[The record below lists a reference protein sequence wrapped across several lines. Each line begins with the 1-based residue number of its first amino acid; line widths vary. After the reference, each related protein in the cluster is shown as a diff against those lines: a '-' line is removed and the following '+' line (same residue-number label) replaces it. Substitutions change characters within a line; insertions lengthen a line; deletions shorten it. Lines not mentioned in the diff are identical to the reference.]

1 MLLLNLEIESF
12 LHSEIK
18 KSCPRLSCL
27 SVCLWLMSKPLDYL
41 RTTAQLLL
49 SAVQP
54 CLFQHS
60 KPGHL
65 YIKKCS
71 FWMADSIAVV
81 PWFNKG
87 ELLFNQQL
95 WNIPRKSH
103 MMRGCIR
110 PPCLLGRWPKLKGA
124 AWVNWRLLFRVSQKN
139 MKPAS
144 FNITYVLRRNE
155 AMQDAGAKARIC

>member
-12 LHSEIK
+12 FHSEIK

-27 SVCLWLMSKPLDYL
+27 SVCLWLTSKPLDYL

-60 KPGHL
+60 KRGHL
-65 YIKKCS
+65 YIKESS
-71 FWMADSIAVV
+71 FWMAASIAVV

-95 WNIPRKSH
+95 WNIRRKSH
-103 MMRGCIR
+103 MMRGRIR
-110 PPCLLGRWPKLKGA
+110 PARLLGRRPKLNGA
-124 AWVNWRLLFRVSQKN
+124 AWVNWLLLFRVSQKN
-139 MKPAS
+139 TKPAS
-144 FNITYVLRRNE
+144 FNIRYVPRRNE
-155 AMQDAGAKARIC
+155 ALQDAGAKARFC